1 MTESWEIG
9 MMHPAY
15 QTGRTVLVDW
25 INDNF
30 DVKYKKVEDC
40 ATGAIYCQML
50 DAIYPTSARINLK
63 TVKWGKKLT
72 DNEKLGN
79 WKKVQNVLTKKGITK
94 PIDVDKLIKAKLQD
108 NIEFLQWFA
117 HFFNCTYGGQAYDA
131 KLRRGNKKTPSNCQT
146 VLNLLVVKDASSKS
160 TSKSTSKTAVKRA
173 VKAAKSNKKIVMVK
187 TQLNKKKKQ
196 QEKNEVKSSEEK
208 QKLTQTL
215 EAVEKERNFYFSKLR
230 EIEILCQETQ
240 EENVDKLKDSVKKIL
255 YKTDEDGD
263 MVVPDEGDD
272 DDDKQDD
279 GEEVS
284 IDPDA
289 DETTF

>member
-50 DAIYPTSARINLK
+50 DAIYPKNNH
-63 TVKWGKKLT
+63 VKMNKVEWGKNTSDNKKL
-72 DNEKLGN
+72 DN
-79 WKKVQNVLTKKGITK
+79 WKMVQKCLTKNGVSK
-94 PIDVDKLIKAKLQD
+94 PIDVGKLIKAKFQD

-117 HFFNCTYGGQAYDA
+117 HFFNCKYGGTPYHA
-131 KLRRGNKKTPSNCQT
+131 KLRRANKKTPKNCET
-146 VLNLLVVKDASSKS
+146 VLQCLEFEA
-160 TSKSTSKTAVKRA
+160 TSKSTSKRVVK
-173 VKAAKSNKKIVMVK
+173 VTESNKKKVMPK
-187 TQLNKKKKQ
+187 TQGNKKKKPK
-196 QEKNEVKSSEEK
+196 EKNEVKSSEEK
-208 QKLTQTL
+208 QKLTQNL